1 MSTTQATAAAA
12 PTGIA
17 RPPHDTRT
25 FWRVLLAVIAP
36 LPMLAKGVFYLLVP
50 INGDA
55 DFQQTVDAF
64 TAHRGLLQPL
74 KFLDAVFVV
83 GLIPATVAVIWVTR
97 RLTPRLT
104 TAGAAITMVG
114 FFAGIALLGGIETPA
129 LVTAQHRLDPTAIA
143 PLEKA
148 VTDEPLMLFSA
159 LLFILGIVV
168 GLAILG
174 VALWRSRVVPAWMG
188 IALLVGG
195 ATHPFIPNHVGQ
207 GVGLL
212 VAAVGFAG
220 ATVALLNTRND
231 DFDLAPT
238 VRSVTS

>member
-1 MSTTQATAAAA
+1 MSTTQASAPAPAAV
-12 PTGIA
+12 A

-25 FWRVLLAVIAP
+25 FWRVVLAVVAP

-50 INGDA
+50 ADGDA
-55 DFQQTVDAF
+55 DFRRTVDAF
-64 TAHRGLLQPL
+64 TAHHGLLQPL
-74 KFLDAVFVV
+74 KFLDATFVV

-97 RLTPRLT
+97 RITPRLT
-104 TAGAAITMVG
+104 TVGAAITMVG
-114 FFAGIALLGGIETPA
+114 FFAGIALLGGIFTPA
-129 LVTAQHRLDPTAIA
+129 LVTAQHGLDPATIA
-143 PLEKA
+143 PLDDA
-148 VTDEPLMLFSA
+148 VANEPIIQISG

-195 ATHPFIPNHVGQ
+195 ATHPFIPNHAGQ
-207 GVGLL
+207 GIGLL

-220 ATVALLNTRND
+220 ATVALLRTRND
-231 DFDLAPT
+231 DFDLPPT
-238 VRSVTS
+238 GRAAG